1 MLSDGLDGV
10 GLFLI
15 SFSFLLKNKAAE
27 ISKNVS
33 HQMSFVVN
41 RRFASPPTV

>member
-1 MLSDGLDGV
+1 MAWTARIIFDQLLLS
-10 GLFLI
+10 
-15 SFSFLLKNKAAE
+15 SQEQSCE